1 MAQIEIKDLSF
12 KYKMTNDYSLK
23 NVSLKI
29 EKGDFVAVCG
39 KTGCGKTTLI
49 KSLKPDIMPAG
60 EKKGQVIFQDKEI
73 EQWDNATVSKK
84 IGYVMQ
90 NPEHQIVTDKVWH
103 ELAFGLEN
111 FGEKSNVIRAKVAEI
126 AEYFDITSWYNQ
138 DTEKLSGGQKQL
150 LNLAAVMVMNPEVL
164 LLDEPTSQLDPIAA
178 ERFLDTLKK
187 INSDFGITIIIS
199 EHRLN
204 YLLSMADKMLV
215 MDDGRIIEND
225 NTEKAVEN
233 VLNTDI
239 RPLMPIP
246 SIVFAKNNGIGQV
259 PISINQGRKWL
270 ENQNIKNTEK
280 FSESKNIKS
289 VKKGNEGQ
297 NIKNIE
303 KRSEKQ
309 DIKKQKT
316 DNRLKVSLQC
326 KNLWFR
332 YEKNQEDVIKGLD
345 FKAYQGEIMAVLG
358 GNGTG
363 KTTTIKVL
371 AGLLKAYR
379 GKIKSDGKIGLLPQN
394 AQMLFR
400 YESVQE
406 ELEDVDDLLIKEMGL
421 EEFARMHPY
430 DLSGGQQQKV
440 ALAKVLSANPDILLL
455 DEPTKGIDNIYKEQ
469 LGVMLCKLKQKN
481 KTIIM
486 VSHDL
491 DFCGQY
497 ADRCGLF
504 ANGTLISTDDAD
516 KFFNNNRFYT
526 TTVAKMCRGLVDG
539 AYRVEDVIC

>member
-12 KYKMTNDYSLK
+12 KYKTTNDYSLK

-111 FGEKSNVIRAKVAEI
+111 FGEKSNAIRAKVAEI

-150 LNLAAVMVMNPEVL
+150 LNLAAVMVMDPEVL

-204 YLLSMADKMLV
+204 YLLSMSDKMLV

-239 RPLMPIP
+239 KPLMPIP
-246 SIVFAKNNGIGQV
+246 SIVFAKNNGKGQV

-270 ENQNIKNTEK
+270 ENQNIKNMGK
-280 FSESKNIKS
+280 FSE
-289 VKKGNEGQ
+289 E
-297 NIKNIE
+297 
-303 KRSEKQ
+303 Q
-309 DIKKQKT
+309 DIKKEKT
-316 DNRLKVSLQC
+316 DDRLAVSLQC

-379 GKIKSDGKIGLLPQN
+379 GKIKLNGKIGLLPQN

-440 ALAKVLSANPDILLL
+440 ALAKVLSLNPDILLL
-455 DEPTKGIDNIYKEQ
+455 DEPTKGIDNMYKEQ
-469 LGVMLCKLKQKN
+469 LGAMLCKLKQKN
-481 KTIIM
+481 KTIVM

-504 ANGTLISTDDAD
+504 ANGTLISIDDAD
-516 KFFNNNRFYT
+516 KFFNSNRFYT

>member
-12 KYKMTNDYSLK
+12 KYKMTDDYSLK

-111 FGEKSNVIRAKVAEI
+111 FGEKSNAIRSKVAEI

-150 LNLAAVMVMNPEVL
+150 LNLAAVMVMDPEVL

-187 INSDFGITIIIS
+187 INSDFGITVIIS

-215 MDDGRIIEND
+215 MNDGRIIEND
-225 NTEKAVEN
+225 NTEKAVEK

-239 RPLMPIP
+239 KSLMPIP
-246 SIVFAKNNGIGQV
+246 SIVFAKNNGKGQV

-280 FSESKNIKS
+280 ISESQNIKS
-289 VKKGNEGQ
+289 VKKEHEAQ

-303 KRSEKQ
+303 KMFEKQ
-309 DIKKQKT
+309 DIKKQKI

-379 GKIKSDGKIGLLPQN
+379 GKVKLNGKIGLLPQN

-430 DLSGGQQQKV
+430 YLSGGQQQKV
-440 ALAKVLSANPDILLL
+440 ALAKVLSLNPDILLL
-455 DEPTKGIDNIYKEQ
+455 DEPTKGIDNMYKEQ
-469 LGVMLCKLKQKN
+469 LGTMLCKLKQKN
-481 KTIIM
+481 KTIVM

-504 ANGTLISTDDAD
+504 ANGTLISIDDAD
-516 KFFNNNRFYT
+516 KFFNSNRFYT